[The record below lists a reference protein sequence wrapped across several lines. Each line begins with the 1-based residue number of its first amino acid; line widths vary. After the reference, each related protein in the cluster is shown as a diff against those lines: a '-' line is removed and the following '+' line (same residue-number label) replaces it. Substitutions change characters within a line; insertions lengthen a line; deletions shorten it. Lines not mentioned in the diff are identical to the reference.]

1 MADTAPGERATLE
14 VWRNRGAKNL
24 TVAIGGAKD
33 EKVAE
38 NDQGGAAS
46 GRLGVAVRALTP
58 DERKELGKNG
68 VLVEQVSGAAE
79 RAGVQPGDV
88 LLALNGSPVKSPADL
103 RDLVKK
109 SGNHVALLVQREDRQ
124 LFVPIELG

>member
-1 MADTAPGERATLE
+1 MWRKGTAR
-14 VWRNRGAKNL
+14 NL

-38 NDQGGAAS
+38 TSDAGAS
-46 GRLGVAVRALTP
+46 GSRLGVAVRALTAE
-58 DERKELGKNG
+58 ERKELGKSAG

-88 LLALNGSPVKSPADL
+88 VLALNGNAVKTPQEL
-103 RDLVKK
+103 RDLVKS
-109 SGNHVALLVQREDRQ
+109 SGKHAALLVQREDRQ